1 MFPEESFIM
10 ERIYLS
16 GRIFRLLNKDG
27 VKKYIRSIMKDS
39 SGWGKEVYG
48 QLLLVYL
55 VDAGTIP
62 SGPDDAGLHLA

>member
-27 VKKYIRSIMKDS
+27 VKKSMDS
-39 SGWGKEVYG
+39 CFLFIW
-48 QLLLVYL
+48 
-55 VDAGTIP
+55 
-62 SGPDDAGLHLA
+62 